1 MIIASILAVAFLAAA
16 LAGGLLIVRLGIGR
30 EEREGTF
37 ATEAPTLIT
46 SATRAISGLYVWMP
60 EHGGRDDQV
69 AARIGASQAR

>member
-1 MIIASILAVAFLAAA
+1 MIIAAILAIALLAVA

-37 ATEAPTLIT
+37 GAEAPTLIT
-46 SATRAISGLYVWMP
+46 SAARALSGLYVWMP

-69 AARIGASQAR
+69 AARTGQGR